1 MRKLSSD
8 CDLFELHE
16 SLLRDMLIIGLNNKS
31 LLEHSIREPNLDLTK
46 TKDTCRTVEVTG
58 SYANVIQNG
67 NPLVEIEKMKFE
79 NALCNIKPNL
89 ELSLPELS
97 TNVSSVHI
105 CTKQDPVLLMEN
117 LVTSAKR
124 RDIFESVVQILIQKL
139 TLSNKIWIIVT
150 QTQNFS
156 TIASHFL

>member
-1 MRKLSSD
+1 MRKLTIY
-8 CDLFELHE
+8 CDLFQSHE

-31 LLEHSIREPNLDLTK
+31 LLEHLIREPNLDLTK
-46 TKDTCRTVEVTG
+46 TIDACRTVEVIG

-79 NALCNIKPNL
+79 NALCNIKPDL
-89 ELSLPELS
+89 ELTLPELP

-105 CTKQDPVLLMEN
+105 CTKQDPVRLMEN

-124 RDIFESVVQILIQKL
+124 RDIFESVV
-139 TLSNKIWIIVT
+139 
-150 QTQNFS
+150 
-156 TIASHFL
+156 

>member
-1 MRKLSSD
+1 MRKLTIY
-8 CDLFELHE
+8 CDLFQSHE

-31 LLEHSIREPNLDLTK
+31 LLEHLIREPNLDLTK
-46 TKDTCRTVEVTG
+46 TIDACRTVEVTG

-79 NALCNIKPNL
+79 NAFCNIKPDL
-89 ELSLPELS
+89 ELTLPELP

-124 RDIFESVVQILIQKL
+124 DIFESVV
-139 TLSNKIWIIVT
+139 
-150 QTQNFS
+150 
-156 TIASHFL
+156 

>member
-1 MRKLSSD
+1 MRKLTIY
-8 CDLFELHE
+8 CDLFQSHE

-31 LLEHSIREPNLDLTK
+31 LLEHLIREPNLDLTK
-46 TKDTCRTVEVTG
+46 TIDACRTVEVTG

-79 NALCNIKPNL
+79 NALCNIKPDL
-89 ELSLPELS
+89 ELTLPELP

-105 CTKQDPVLLMEN
+105 CTKQDPVRLMEN

-124 RDIFESVVQILIQKL
+124 RDIFESVV
-139 TLSNKIWIIVT
+139 
-150 QTQNFS
+150 
-156 TIASHFL
+156 